1 MIFLSSSHYYFII
14 SLSPHSKPKFFAQID
29 SDPRWR
35 ELMQAKLTAFEQ
47 NKTWTLSSLPLEK
60 RVIKKE
66 NEYIKLNTA
75 SDGTIKR
82 YKAYLLADSYT

>member
-1 MIFLSSSHYYFII
+1 
-14 SLSPHSKPKFFAQID
+14 
-29 SDPRWR
+29 
-35 ELMQAKLTAFEQ
+35 MQAKLTAFEQ

-60 RVIKKE
+60 RVIKKV

-82 YKAYLLADSYT
+82 YKAYLLAESYT